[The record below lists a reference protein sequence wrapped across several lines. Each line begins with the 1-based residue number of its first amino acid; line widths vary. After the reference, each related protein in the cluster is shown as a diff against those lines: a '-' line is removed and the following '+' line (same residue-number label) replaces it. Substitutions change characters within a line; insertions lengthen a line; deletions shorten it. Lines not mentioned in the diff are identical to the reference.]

1 MFIRLLHKILF
12 MQHSNSQKAKI
23 ILQTIGQIIRTER
36 ENLQKSQRIFADEFD
51 IQKSMLSRIENAVN
65 EAKIISLFTISE
77 ALGIKLSDLI
87 KKVEDELPQ
96 DFYLIEK

>member
-1 MFIRLLHKILF
+1 
-12 MQHSNSQKAKI
+12 MQHINSQKAKI
-23 ILQTIGQIIRTER
+23 ILEIIGRVVREER
-36 ENLQKSQRIFADEFD
+36 EKLQKSQRIFADEFD

-65 EAKIISLFTISE
+65 EPKIISLFTISE

-87 KKVEDELPQ
+87 KKVEDELPK

>member
-1 MFIRLLHKILF
+1 
-12 MQHSNSQKAKI
+12 MQHFNSQKAKI
-23 ILQTIGQIIRTER
+23 ILEIIGQVIREER
-36 ENLQKSQRIFADEFD
+36 EKLQKSQRIFADEFD

-87 KKVEDELPQ
+87 KMVEDKLPK

>member
-1 MFIRLLHKILF
+1 
-12 MQHSNSQKAKI
+12 MQHFNSQKAKI
-23 ILQTIGQIIRTER
+23 ILEIIGQVIREKR
-36 ENLQKSQRIFADEFD
+36 EKLQKSQRIFADEFD

-87 KKVEDELPQ
+87 KMVEEKLPK